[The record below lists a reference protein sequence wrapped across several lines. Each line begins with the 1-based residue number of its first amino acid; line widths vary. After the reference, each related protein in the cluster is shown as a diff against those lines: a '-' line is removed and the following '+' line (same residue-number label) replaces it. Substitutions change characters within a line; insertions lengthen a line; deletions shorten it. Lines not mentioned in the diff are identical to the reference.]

1 MKKQPIFTKI
11 LIPLMLL
18 VLLEIGILLVSI
30 YSQGLFKLIHKNSQD
45 IIESRVEARRNYLES
60 LMVNQWMNLGQ
71 TVQKIN
77 LLADGLVDAGKDG
90 Y

>member
-30 YSQGLFKLIHKNSQD
+30 YSQGLFKLIHKKSQD
-45 IIESRVEARRNYLES
+45 II
-60 LMVNQWMNLGQ
+60 
-71 TVQKIN
+71 
-77 LLADGLVDAGKDG
+77 
-90 Y
+90 